1 MREEAEKSF
10 IPDTE
15 VVTQTGVGALWRVD
29 TQSWLPFFSW
39 ATESR
44 RASSSEA
51 AAVILGV
58 NR

>member
-1 MREEAEKSF
+1 MGNGEESF
-10 IPDTE
+10 IRDTGF
-15 VVTQTGVGALWRVD
+15 VTQTGVGALWRVD
-29 TQSWLPFFSW
+29 PQSFVSLFSW

-44 RASSSEA
+44 RALSLEA